1 MINAL
6 IKVEKVL
13 DFYDVPQ
20 LFTARDNFDT
30 LYLCLLYTDVPEC
43 RYTGIFRSV
52 DIQEFAYQANV

>member
-20 LFTARDNFDT
+20 LFTGIIST
-30 LYLCLLYTDVPEC
+30 LYICVCYILT
-43 RYTGIFRSV
+43 FRSV